1 MAKLKYTGLSW
12 TQAGPEGLF
21 VTPGQVVD
29 LPLDSHEIA
38 ALLSTGDW
46 EQLDGHEID
55 GDVQIFISHSSRDA
69 RLAKALIELLE
80 SALPLPKR
88 AIRCTSVDG
97 YRLRGGT
104 SIDDTL
110 RAEMHDAALVLAVL
124 TPNAME
130 STYVMFEVG
139 ARWGSGNPMIPL
151 LAGGLTPQDLRPP
164 LSGIHAVSCGDRPQ
178 LIALVSDVADYLR
191 IRRMDVPIEAE
202 VDQVL
207 AANRGSVASPSDMEG
222 DLEHEVEIPADQAW
236 MYEE

>member
-88 AIRCTSVDG
+88 FAAPRLTVTAFEGARRLTTRSARRCTMP
-97 YRLRGGT
+97 R
-104 SIDDTL
+104 
-110 RAEMHDAALVLAVL
+110 
-124 TPNAME
+124 
-130 STYVMFEVG
+130 
-139 ARWGSGNPMIPL
+139 
-151 LAGGLTPQDLRPP
+151 
-164 LSGIHAVSCGDRPQ
+164 SC
-178 LIALVSDVADYLR
+178 
-191 IRRMDVPIEAE
+191 
-202 VDQVL
+202 
-207 AANRGSVASPSDMEG
+207 SPC
-222 DLEHEVEIPADQAW
+222 
-236 MYEE
+236 